1 MIAIRFLPRVW
12 IQRWMAGFPPRLA
25 PLYYTSYL
33 RLRAPLRAL
42 RRRTRSWRD
51 DFESKIRIEMVVQA
65 RYAGC
70 GGDGTMTTVTDDF
83 EETPALDEDS
93 LWLAVLARDT
103 RLAGAFVFGVRSTG
117 IYCRPGCPSRR
128 PGREQVVFFASPRA
142 AEQAH
147 FRACRRCR
155 PREGAGFDA
164 HAELVKRVCAYIE
177 AKPDEPLTLAAL
189 SRQVNMSPYHLQR
202 TFKRI
207 VGITPHQYVRAR
219 RLNTLKAQLRKGQG
233 VTTALYEAGYGSSS
247 RLYEDAA
254 AGLGMTPA
262 TFRRGGLGM
271 RIEYTVVDCPLGR
284 LLVAATE
291 RGVCAVSLG
300 DSDAGLE
307 AALKADYPAAEVR
320 RNGGGLGDWV
330 NALLRYLGGAQ
341 PHLDLP
347 LDVQATGFQA
357 RVWEQLRAIPYGSV
371 RTYGQ
376 IASALGR
383 PTAAR
388 AVGRACATNPVS
400 LVIPCH
406 RAVGQDGSLVGYR
419 WGVERKRLLLERER
433 AATVAPP
440 EHAEG

>member
-1 MIAIRFLPRVW
+1 MTAV
-12 IQRWMAGFPPRLA
+12 
-25 PLYYTSYL
+25 
-33 RLRAPLRAL
+33 
-42 RRRTRSWRD
+42 
-51 DFESKIRIEMVVQA
+51 IEK
-65 RYAGC
+65 
-70 GGDGTMTTVTDDF
+70 TL
-83 EETPALDEDS
+83 ALDEDS
-93 LWLAVLARDT
+93 LWRAVLDRDA
-103 RLAGAFVFGVRSTG
+103 RLAGTFVFGVRSTG

-128 PGREQVVFFASPRA
+128 PGREQVVFFPSPQA

-164 HAELVKRVCAYIE
+164 RAELVKRVCDYIE
-177 AKPDEPLTLAAL
+177 ANPDEPLTLAVL
-189 SRQVNMSPYHLQR
+189 SRQVGMSPYHLHR

-207 VGITPHQYVRAR
+207 VGITPHQYVRAH
-219 RLNTLKAQLRKGQG
+219 RLSALKAQLKKGQG

-247 RLYEDAA
+247 RLYEGAA

-262 TFRRGGLGM
+262 TYRRGGIGTK
-271 RIEYTVVDCPLGR
+271 IEYTIVDCPLGR
-284 LLVAATE
+284 LLVAATD
-291 RGVCAVSLG
+291 RGVCMVSLG

-307 AALKADYPAAEVR
+307 AALKADYPAAELR
-320 RNGGGLGDWV
+320 RDGGGLGDWV
-330 NALLRYLGGAQ
+330 NALLG
-341 PHLDLP
+341 HLNGDQLHLRLP
-347 LDVQATGFQA
+347 LDIQATGFQA

-376 IASALGR
+376 IARALGR

-406 RAVGQDGSLVGYR
+406 RAVGQGGSLVGYR

-433 AATVAPP
+433 AMSAQRPAVPS
-440 EHAEG
+440 EHVEG

>member
-1 MIAIRFLPRVW
+1 M
-12 IQRWMAGFPPRLA
+12 
-25 PLYYTSYL
+25 T
-33 RLRAPLRAL
+33 
-42 RRRTRSWRD
+42 
-51 DFESKIRIEMVVQA
+51 
-65 RYAGC
+65 
-70 GGDGTMTTVTDDF
+70 TMTDNL
-83 EETPALDEDS
+83 EETLALDEDS
-93 LWLAVLARDT
+93 LWRAVLARDA

-117 IYCRPGCPSRR
+117 IYCRAGCPSRR

-164 HAELVKRVCAYIE
+164 HAELVKRVCDYIE
-177 AKPDEPLTLAAL
+177 ANPDELLTLAAL
-189 SRQVNMSPYHLQR
+189 SRHVNMSPYYLQR

-219 RLNTLKAQLRKGQG
+219 RLSTLKAELRKGQG

-271 RIEYTVVDCPLGR
+271 RIEYTIVDCPLGR
-284 LLVAATE
+284 LLVAATD

-307 AALKADYPAAEVR
+307 AALKADYAAAEVHR
-320 RNGGGLGDWV
+320 DGGGLGEWV
-330 NALLRYLGGAQ
+330 NALLRHLNGDQ
-341 PHLDLP
+341 PHLHLP
-347 LDVQATGFQA
+347 LDVRATGFQT

-419 WGVERKRLLLERER
+419 WGLERKRLLLERER
-433 AATVAPP
+433 AAVAAPD
-440 EHAEG
+440 